1 MGSKFTHNALA
12 AGAPLPTPL
21 GELKRSPR
29 PDFRGPLR
37 GRGKGKEGKREEGKG
52 KGILGKGNRK
62 RREEEREGKG
72 KEEGTGGEG
81 KLASL
86 ALGGIDAPGA
96 STKRRIP
103 HIQKV
108 SKLEMFSAGS
118 KTAKLKAVLRV
129 NLNGDKNCRLWKHVF
144 LGRLMRRVI

>member
-86 ALGGIDAPGA
+86 ALGGIDAPENGDDN
-96 STKRRIP
+96 
-103 HIQKV
+103 V
-108 SKLEMFSAGS
+108 SKNTPRHWVATPRRRASRPRPKILA
-118 KTAKLKAVLRV
+118 LRPRPGP
-129 NLNGDKNCRLWKHVF
+129 NIPGPW
-144 LGRLMRRVI
+144 